1 LATLPRDCWPNR
13 HVRRIP
19 PIVRERYI
27 RRVHDPHSGTDGLMR
42 YALALSALLAA
53 CAAPPKVDRQLV
65 GTWELMVPNADGVA
79 RWVWEIRANG
89 TYAFHA
95 EGPGNVPAHSG
106 TFGAFRG
113 LYVLESTTMAWADTG
128 TYLEPHNDTL
138 TASGKLGT
146 GAWHRI
152 RLGINQPATPSAP
165 PAAPPPVAVE
175 PPPPPPPAS
184 SPDTEPTPHGKP
196 AIFNP
201 PDIYSFLRNHS
212 MDESQFPDKSAKIT
226 SYTTVS
232 TENAGEIGATRTT
245 VREGVHPDD
254 QVDFRVFRDRAA
266 AEAAYRMLTE
276 TDATGFQQRP
286 GEFIATSS
294 FTFHAHGIS
303 RCLSRYMVH
312 ESAPARISCYLL
324 IIDPTEEAVMIVGT
338 TSEQPASGSNQA
350 SDAAFSHADD
360 LIFAGL
366 EFWEPVRLGVQ
377 VLGALNGH

>member
-1 LATLPRDCWPNR
+1 
-13 HVRRIP
+13 
-19 PIVRERYI
+19 
-27 RRVHDPHSGTDGLMR
+27 MR
-42 YALALSALLAA
+42 YALALTALLAA
-53 CAAPPKVDRQLV
+53 CAPSKVDPRLV
-65 GTWELMVPNADGVA
+65 GTWDVMVPNADGVA

-95 EGPGNVPAHSG
+95 EGPGNTPAHSG
-106 TFGAFRG
+106 IFRARSG
-113 LYVLESTTMAWADTG
+113 HYTLESTTLAWADTG

-138 TASGKLGT
+138 TATGKLGT
-146 GAWHRI
+146 GAWHRVVV
-152 RLGINQPATPSAP
+152 GATPPATP
-165 PAAPPPVAVE
+165 PAAPPAAVTPPE
-175 PPPPPPPAS
+175 LPPPPS

-196 AIFNP
+196 AIFKP
-201 PDIYSFLRNHS
+201 ADIYSFLQNHS
-212 MDESQFPDKSAKIT
+212 MDESQFSDKSAKIT

-232 TENAGEIGATRTT
+232 TENAGEIGATRAT

-254 QVDFRVFRDRAA
+254 QVDFRVFRDRSA
-266 AEAAYRMLTE
+266 AEAAFRMLTDIE
-276 TDATGFQQRP
+276 ATGFQQRP

-312 ESAPARISCYLL
+312 ESTPAHISCYLL

-338 TSEQPASGSNQA
+338 TTEQPASGSNQA
-350 SDAAFSHADD
+350 SDSAFSHADD